1 MGRNGEAIEELLE
14 VMDRLLGENGCPW
27 DRAQTHESLLRY
39 LLEETYEVIEA
50 VKDGDMDKLE
60 EELGDLLLQVV
71 FHAALARKEGFFD
84 FADIA
89 LRIKDKMIKRHPHV
103 FGEDRLST
111 PDDVMEVWEKF
122 KKREG
127 KKYILEG
134 IPSMLPALLRAY
146 KIQEKAARVG
156 FDWPDVEGAL
166 DKFKE
171 EIEELKK
178 ARDREELKEE
188 IGDIFFALV
197 NIARMQ
203 GIEPEE
209 ALQATNDKFVRRF
222 NYVEEQVKASGRDF
236 SGFTL
241 EELDGFWEKAKKIGL

>member
-27 DRAQTHESLLRY
+27 DREQTHRSLLRY

-50 VKDGDMDKLE
+50 VKEENMDKLE

-71 FHAALARKEGFFD
+71 FHAALAQREGFFD
-84 FADIA
+84 FADVA
-89 LRIKDKMIKRHPHV
+89 ARIKDKMIKRHPHV
-103 FGEDRLST
+103 FGDVSLDT
-111 PDDVMEVWEKF
+111 ADDVMNVWEKF
-122 KKREG
+122 KKKEG
-127 KKYILEG
+127 KKYVLEG
-134 IPSMLPALLRAY
+134 IPSMLPALLRSY

-166 DKFKE
+166 EKFKE

-178 ARDREELKEE
+178 AKDREEIKEE

-197 NIARMQ
+197 NIARMY
-203 GIEPEE
+203 GVEPEE

-222 NYVEEQVKASGRDF
+222 NYVEEQVKASGREF
-236 SGFTL
+236 SQFTL
-241 EELDGFWEKAKKIGL
+241 QELDSFWEEAKKIGL